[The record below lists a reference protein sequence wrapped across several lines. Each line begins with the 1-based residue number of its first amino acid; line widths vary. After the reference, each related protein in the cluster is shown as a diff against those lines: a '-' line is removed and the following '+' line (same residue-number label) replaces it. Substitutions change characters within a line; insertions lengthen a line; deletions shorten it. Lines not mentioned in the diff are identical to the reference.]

1 MKHVGQRL
9 GILLDKLVLLIKKNQ
24 NMKKLILMLVAI
36 VAMSF
41 ASCTGTSTQAST
53 ETDSTAVDTV
63 LSDSIAEDS
72 VDTIAAHK

>member
-1 MKHVGQRL
+1 
-9 GILLDKLVLLIKKNQ
+9 
-24 NMKKLILMLVAI
+24 MKKLILMFVAI

-63 LSDSIAEDS
+63 LNDSIAEDS